1 VSPLRRSALL
11 IVWALV
17 LFVCCCGLDTR
28 HNRFPFFRHP
38 DEPGKVDQVLK
49 AEWNFH
55 HPMLLLAATTL
66 AVNSLHVPKEEQAI
80 VEAGR
85 WVSAIFTSAAVVIL
99 SLLAYL
105 WRGWRAAFISGTA
118 LTLHHQLYEL
128 AHYMKEDSALLLG
141 IALSLAAA
149 LWFWRK
155 PSNWRAAL
163 LGISCAVAVSGK
175 YIGLMMLALAVPLLC
190 SAPGMNRVRRA
201 TLFGTALLAVFVL
214 VNLPLL
220 ADPTTFQHS
229 FGREMDSVMHGQR
242 GMTRAVPHAQ
252 YWNVFL
258 DNTTPAVWLLL
269 LAFLVAR
276 WRERSR
282 VTPAE
287 WSIIAFPFIYGLALS
302 FSPKS
307 NDRYFL
313 PATALFTLFAV
324 LGIEDAANLLA
335 RRFPRPMVITS
346 LTFALLLLELTGS
359 TKGRPGLW
367 RYDQAFQHDD
377 VEELVAW
384 IKEELPPEAVVVCD
398 NRVGLPDS
406 EKKKHPTRGAL
417 LPQKVWGGRF
427 AADFGSL
434 AELRAE
440 GVTHVIV
447 SESDYG
453 RFFLEG
459 LRPQEGEIENFHRR
473 KSFYEELFRDGNLLW
488 ERPRGTVIYLHPGI
502 RVFRI

>member
-1 VSPLRRSALL
+1 
-11 IVWALV
+11 
-17 LFVCCCGLDTR
+17 
-28 HNRFPFFRHP
+28 
-38 DEPGKVDQVLK
+38 
-49 AEWNFH
+49 
-55 HPMLLLAATTL
+55 MLLLAATTL
-66 AVNSLHVPKEEQAI
+66 TVDMLQVPKEEQAI

-149 LWFWRK
+149 PWFWRT
-155 PSNWRAAL
+155 PSSWRAAL

-201 TLFGTALLAVFVL
+201 TLFATTLLAVFVL

-269 LAFLVAR
+269 FAFLIAR
-276 WRERSR
+276 WRERLR

-335 RRFPRPMVITS
+335 RRFPRPVVIAS
-346 LTFALLLLELTGS
+346 LTFALLLLQLTGWS
-359 TKGRPGLW
+359 KGRPGLW
-367 RYDQAFQHDD
+367 RYEQAFQHDD

-384 IKEELPPEAVVVCD
+384 IQAKLPPEAVVVRD

-406 EKKKHPTRGAL
+406 ENKKHPTRGAL
-417 LPQKVWGGRF
+417 LQQKVWGGRF